1 MGTDIRRYTYT
12 NNDYVYSHNNRIKTD
27 VCKYHIRRSSS
38 MLLVTF
44 KNQYQSPEKNKRRL
58 PNWQHQNLQKNVEK
72 ERRLVAY
79 EPFIKKNR
87 KRNEYVEQISRKN
100 DFF

>member
-44 KNQYQSPEKNKRRL
+44 KNQYQSPEKNKKKIKDDCRIGNTKTYRKKKKKKKKKV
-58 PNWQHQNLQKNVEK
+58 PKWQ
-72 ERRLVAY
+72 
-79 EPFIKKNR
+79 KKNL
-87 KRNEYVEQISRKN
+87 KKKKKKKKKKS
-100 DFF
+100 